1 MCGDEGELMRR
12 GRSKRIMEEKVNAIC
27 CLMQNLDF
35 THIYIIQNFRAKEG
49 LFEEQE
55 GQWGKKDSKRGQ

>member
-1 MCGDEGELMRR
+1 
-12 GRSKRIMEEKVNAIC
+12 MEEKVNAIC

>member
-1 MCGDEGELMRR
+1 
-12 GRSKRIMEEKVNAIC
+12 MEEKVNAIC

-35 THIYIIQNFRAKEG
+35 THIYIIQNFGAKEG

-55 GQWGKKDSKRGQ
+55 GQWGEERQQKRTIDFHT